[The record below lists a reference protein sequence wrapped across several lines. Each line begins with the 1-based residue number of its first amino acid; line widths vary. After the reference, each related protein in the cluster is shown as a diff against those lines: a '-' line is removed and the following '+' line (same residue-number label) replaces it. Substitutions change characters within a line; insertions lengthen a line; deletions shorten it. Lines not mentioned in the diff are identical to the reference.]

1 MNKRNHNANIK
12 SNLFNK
18 TCLVILL
25 SFIYVY
31 SYGQHITINRIES
44 RLITDQGIEFI
55 GDLNDKNNDLYTF
68 PNWNNKGIIY
78 LDSNAYSLANINFN
92 VIKNSFDSRINRK
105 KLFAFK
111 SSRIDSVSINNLIFK
126 KYGNYFYE
134 VLCENGTNV
143 FLKKHDITFQK
154 GIENRIGGGALSK
167 TKTLLAFNYLVK
179 SGDIFKRVNLNK
191 SSILGLLVSESDRL
205 SLMDYAK
212 RERLSYKRIKD
223 VTKMFEFLMK
233 NSNQII

>member
-1 MNKRNHNANIK
+1 MKKRTHNPKFINIYIVV
-12 SNLFNK
+12 LFS
-18 TCLVILL
+18 LIGG
-25 SFIYVY
+25 Y

-68 PNWNNKGIIY
+68 PNWNNTGVIY
-78 LDSNAYSLANINFN
+78 LDSKAYHLANINFN
-92 VIKNSFDSRINRK
+92 VTRNSFDSRINRK

-111 SSRIDSVSINNLIFK
+111 SSRIDSVSINNLMFK
-126 KYGNYFYE
+126 KFGNSFYE
-134 VLCENGTNV
+134 VLCENDSNV

-154 GIENRIGGGALSK
+154 GIENRLGGGTLGK

-179 SGDIFKRVNLNK
+179 SGDVFKRVELNK
-191 SSILGLLVSESDRL
+191 SSILELLVSESDRE
-205 SLMDYAK
+205 SLINYVK
-212 RERLSYKRIKD
+212 KERLSYKRVKD